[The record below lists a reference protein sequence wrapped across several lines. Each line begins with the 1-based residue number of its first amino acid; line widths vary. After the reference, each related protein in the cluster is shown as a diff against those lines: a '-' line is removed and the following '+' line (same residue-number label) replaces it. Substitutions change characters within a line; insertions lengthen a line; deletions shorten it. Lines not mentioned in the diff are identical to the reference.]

1 MKADN
6 FKQYNAWIWSNDDCK
21 CFLKKQEEKC
31 VLNASFLSLDWI
43 LFLVRVNPS
52 LWKRLN
58 RFGRSGG
65 RMKQTHPCVT
75 FGGSHRRQSNANRCS
90 PIHNHLSKRRGE
102 TQMLDSSGAR
112 CMQAFRPILC
122 KSACVALLRSHG
134 QENHKYDFFFAGGG

>member
-1 MKADN
+1 
-6 FKQYNAWIWSNDDCK
+6 
-21 CFLKKQEEKC
+21 
-31 VLNASFLSLDWI
+31 
-43 LFLVRVNPS
+43 
-52 LWKRLN
+52 
-58 RFGRSGG
+58 
-65 RMKQTHPCVT
+65 MKQTHPCVT

-134 QENHKYDFFFAGGG
+134 QENHKYDFFVVAGGGVGEYLLYHFYLFFLHTPSIFPNISAWLL